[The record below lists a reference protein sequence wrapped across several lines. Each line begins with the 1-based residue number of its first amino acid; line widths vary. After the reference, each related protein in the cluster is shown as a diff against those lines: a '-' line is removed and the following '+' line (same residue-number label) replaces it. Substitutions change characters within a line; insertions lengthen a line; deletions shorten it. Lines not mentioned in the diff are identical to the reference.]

1 LVGPF
6 QNPSLNLVCTTVT
19 IDPGTC
25 VNSGGNVLIHAT
37 AYTTFDPLNPS
48 LTYMGDVGKPDD
60 FDSFSFVT
68 QPNGQFFV
76 VGQQVLDIISP
87 DQNGEGCQ
95 FSATVEFG
103 EGACD
108 P

>member
-1 LVGPF
+1 
-6 QNPSLNLVCTTVT
+6 VT

-25 VNSGGNVLIHAT
+25 VSTGNDVLIHAT

-48 LTYMGDVGKPDD
+48 LTYMGDVGRPND

-68 QPNGQFFV
+68 PPNGQFFV
-76 VGQQVLDIISP
+76 VGQQFRDIVFQG
-87 DQNGEGCQ
+87 QNGEGCQ
-95 FSATVEFG
+95 FSASVEFG